1 KAAGSEPYI
10 SKLETR
16 AHSAGGLTRPP
27 LCTFTWGSNMP
38 VFKGVVEDLAVK
50 YTMFLPDGTP
60 CRATATLSMKQ
71 SDHLLNKEQAD
82 KANKDEA
89 AKKGAKVAPGERA
102 DTAAQKTGH
111 GASNTRQC
119 MSDNNVDNP
128 QKIRGGNMRGPSR

>member
-50 YTMFLPDGTP
+50 YTLFLPDGTP

-89 AKKGAKVAPGERA
+89 SKQKGAKGAPSERA
-102 DTAAQKTGH
+102 GTAAQKTVH
-111 GASNTRQC
+111 GTSNPHR
-119 MSDNNVDNP
+119 
-128 QKIRGGNMRGPSR
+128 